1 MKKVTKSAIFV
12 IFWTMSGKIYIVA
25 DANSE
30 EVDASV
36 GSTIG
41 KKFVKKFVTKELP
54 RIVYGKLPKA
64 VIQKLH

>member
-1 MKKVTKSAIFV
+1 
-12 IFWTMSGKIYIVA
+12 MSGKIFIVA

-41 KKFVKKFVTKELP
+41 KKFVKKFVSKKLP
-54 RIVYGKLPKA
+54 RIVYGKLPKK
-64 VIQKLH
+64 IKKKSH

>member
-1 MKKVTKSAIFV
+1 
-12 IFWTMSGKIYIVA
+12 MSGKIFIVA

-41 KKFVKKFVTKELP
+41 KKFGKKFVTKKLP
-54 RIVYGKLPKA
+54 QIIYGKLPKA
-64 VIQKLH
+64 VIQKSH

>member
-1 MKKVTKSAIFV
+1 
-12 IFWTMSGKIYIVA
+12 MSGKIFIVA

-41 KKFVKKFVTKELP
+41 KKFVKKFVSKKLP

-64 VIQKLH
+64 VIQKSH